1 MSFVGCQINRIDV
14 NFYLQKSLH
23 FFDED
28 SVDNIQSKKEKGI
41 NVPSLMPIRVNTNTK
56 YTTNLTI
63 VYPVKMEYGRNFSIS
78 DQKVIVKSGL
88 DYFFEIPPRTTHFL
102 FKDEFTSWKGEV
114 LIKSTDSIIKMTWC
128 ARDNIDYGISGCG
141 VFKAGIQN

>member
-1 MSFVGCQINRIDV
+1 
-14 NFYLQKSLH
+14 
-23 FFDED
+23 
-28 SVDNIQSKKEKGI
+28 
-41 NVPSLMPIRVNTNTK
+41 
-56 YTTNLTI
+56 
-63 VYPVKMEYGRNFSIS
+63 MEYGRNFSIS

-128 ARDNIDYGISGCG
+128 ARDNIDIFSFRKPTLQFVSPQISGGISAYD
-141 VFKAGIQN
+141 K